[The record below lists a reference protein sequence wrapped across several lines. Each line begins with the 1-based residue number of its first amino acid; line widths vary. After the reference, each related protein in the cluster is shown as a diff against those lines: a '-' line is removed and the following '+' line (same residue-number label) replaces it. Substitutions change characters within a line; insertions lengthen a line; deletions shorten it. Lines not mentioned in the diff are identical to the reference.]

1 MKKLRKDK
9 FRKILAFMVA
19 LALMV
24 SCVPS
29 AYTISA
35 SETFGDGTDD
45 LFTDG
50 EGSSGPEAEEST
62 PDVSSADQEKQ
73 AQQTMLTYENDSV
86 KVTAEALEEG
96 SLPQN
101 ASLRADTVNENTSV
115 SYDTVSQK
123 LSKAAEDKGSS
134 LRGFFALDVYFAD
147 ADGNR
152 VEPNGRV
159 KVTIEYK
166 TPAAPELTDAANT
179 SVTVEKLRYNS
190 STGETEAYVLQPNE
204 DLKVLNVT
212 ETKQVQIIQAETG
225 NSAVFAVMWDSP
237 ETVSGED
244 ENSDTPIDS
253 EGNDSD
259 VDISD
264 GEITPEPEV
273 TEVPAEEPEVTEAP
287 TEEPTVTEAPAEE
300 PEVTEAPTEEP
311 TVTEAPE
318 EEPEVTEVPE
328 EEPEITQVPSEEAV
342 IVTVIGDDVNLR
354 VSPSEDADV
363 VTTVEAGTQLT
374 VLETVTAEDGTTWY
388 RVSYEGTEAYIRS
401 DMVQVVETGDE
412 EPAEEEVTDDLTQ
425 EGPVTYSKTV
435 GNVVV
440 TATADKDVL
449 PEDAELVVTPVEK
462 DNAQYSEVESQL
474 HAKAEEG
481 DYTVAGF
488 LAYDIYFQDNE
499 GNKIEPNNGSVKVSM
514 DYQASSIP
522 QEIKESTETSTFSS
536 EADEEISLE
545 DENTEATD
553 AQELSVAVMHL
564 VEDEAGN
571 VQSVVDMTQQGTA
584 KVETTAENEIQ
595 KAEFETDSF
604 SVFTITWQDA
614 RRSLSIQLIDTTG
627 NSIGSGNKSVTWS
640 GNSHTTAYADAPKIS
655 GYAFKKAKVAS
666 SAGEEGT
673 VVNNVRYNNGKYQYT
688 SDRNVKDTTA
698 WYDIGSNTVYFVYQK
713 VENLKTVETV
723 DHTSDGITM
732 KMKDL
737 WGNSSEK
744 IGPNSDQSTWLTL
757 GGDYGNGNIKR
768 GLLNNVLAPNGY
780 PTVKSNSSNLESLFS
795 GGKTTTVNHLFL
807 KTIYDQT
814 GYYEYSSFNNY
825 AYLGSNPG
833 TSANFT
839 VYDAIGT
846 PRGDSTSYFYS
857 RGNFMP
863 YNAIADGKYA
873 SNTHNLYDEDGNELD
888 DSDPDKGKVLYQTQG
903 TNDYQFGMEMDGNF
917 LQPKAGKVTP
927 PNSSKKESMIY
938 EFNGDD
944 DMWIYIDDVLVLDIG
959 GVHDAHSG
967 KINFETGVVSWKDCN
982 TGQVPKEYTTTI
994 KEMFRSAGYFPDG
1007 TKWDSSKVDNYF
1019 DGDTFRDF
1027 TTHSFKM
1034 FYMERGAGASNLHMK
1049 FNIQVI
1055 PEGQV
1060 EVRKELSNTD
1070 KEKYSNVEFAFQLY
1084 AQDIVGEDSQ
1094 GNEIYSD
1101 KYVPLGNGSAVY
1113 GNAGKPVKDKAITF
1127 CNGEDGTGEIINGKK
1142 YQNVFYLKPDESA
1155 IFTEL
1160 QANRKYYVKE
1170 IGVKSD
1176 EYSQIT
1182 INDTGYTEYDE
1193 NNQEAGKGV
1202 IKSVETDK
1210 KEVSMRP
1217 VVVYTNNCSAANSR
1231 ELRITKKIKDDIFV
1245 EDTFSFRIQ
1254 LSNQNN
1260 VLVPYADGDYY
1271 LLDEDN
1277 NYWYYNASGALASN
1291 GSDAIVC
1298 GRKTTDDGTVTG
1310 VPAGY
1315 TVAVTSILS
1324 GTSFRVE
1331 EVDLNSEKYDTPDKA
1346 VNNADASVV
1355 TDTDGHTADGSI
1367 KLGQDANVVVT
1378 NTPKNQGQE
1387 QDQTF
1392 IRISKTFK
1400 GLTDA
1405 EIGELAKADPPY
1417 KITVT
1422 GKKLDTETNT
1432 EVDFTQDL
1440 YLGDAVVTGS
1450 GTTWTYTWKIE
1461 GCGTG
1466 TYHVTE
1472 SNYNKN
1478 GYTSEVKINGTTVQ
1492 NPEQNGV
1499 DVTTEASTYNY
1510 VGKDKVTNCN
1520 KQNYSIGVQNLIV
1533 AKLTKGQGTFVWT
1546 RQPAS
1551 INERLAIIKIIKS
1564 LNGFDNNATLDNCY
1578 FYSGEGIE
1586 GTMIFRGAK
1595 IRYDCKDILH
1605 FEYPKQWAMFAT
1617 GTYEITDGRNAA
1629 VAIENTYTEITA
1641 DLDLVKILN
1650 SKDGTVTRLTGA
1662 EFDLYKK
1669 DGNTYSKVNT
1679 EPIVIDNDQQEEAL
1693 RNLSSGQ
1700 YYLVETKAPEKC
1712 TLLTDEI
1719 YFRQEKGSIV
1729 LTDAD
1734 GNTLQTENTMWS
1746 LSSSD
1751 GSNVLTIKNNKIYNL
1766 PSAGG
1771 PGIYGF
1777 TISGVAILAT
1787 ALLLFI
1793 NSKRREE
1800 EAKRS

>member
-86 KVTAEALEEG
+86 KVTAEAQEEG
-96 SLPQN
+96 ALPQN
-101 ASLRADTVNENTSV
+101 TSLKADTVNENSSV
-115 SYDTVSQK
+115 LYNTVSQK

-212 ETKQVQIIQAETG
+212 ETKQVQTIQAETG

-237 ETVSGED
+237 KTVSGED

-287 TEEPTVTEAPAEE
+287 T
-300 PEVTEAPTEEP
+300 
-311 TVTEAPE
+311 
-318 EEPEVTEVPE
+318 
-328 EEPEITQVPSEEAV
+328 
-342 IVTVIGDDVNLR
+342 
-354 VSPSEDADV
+354 
-363 VTTVEAGTQLT
+363 
-374 VLETVTAEDGTTWY
+374 
-388 RVSYEGTEAYIRS
+388 
-401 DMVQVVETGDE
+401 
-412 EPAEEEVTDDLTQ
+412 EEEVTDDLTQ

-1113 GNAGKPVKDKAITF
+1113 GNAGKPTSQEIQFGDK
-1127 CNGEDGTGEIINGKK
+1127 EINGTPYK
-1142 YQNVFYLKPDESA
+1142 NVFYLKPDESA
-1155 IFTEL
+1155 IFTDL
-1160 QANRKYYVKE
+1160 QANRKYYVRE
-1170 IGVKSD
+1170 IGVKSE
-1176 EYSQIT
+1176 EYSQIK
-1182 INDTGYTEYDE
+1182 INDTGYKEYDE
-1193 NNQEAGKGV
+1193 DNKETGEGV
-1202 IKSVETDK
+1202 IKKVETDK
-1210 KEVSMRP
+1210 KAVNVRP

-1231 ELRITKKIKDDIFV
+1231 ELQITKKIKDDIFV

-1254 LSNQNN
+1254 LSNQDN
-1260 VLVPYADGDYY
+1260 VLVPYANGDYY

-1355 TDTDGHTADGSI
+1355 TDTDGHIADGSI

-1392 IRISKTFK
+1392 IRISKTFE
-1400 GLTDA
+1400 GLTDT
-1405 EIGELAKADPPY
+1405 EIGELANAEPPY

-1432 EVDFTQDL
+1432 YVDFAQDL
-1440 YLGDAVVTGS
+1440 YLRRDAFVTGS

-1472 SNYNKN
+1472 NNYNKN
-1478 GYTSEVKINGTTVQ
+1478 GYSSEVKINGTTIQ

-1499 DVTTEASTYNY
+1499 DVTTEASTYKY
-1510 VGKDKVTNCN
+1510 TAKDRVTNCN
-1520 KQNYSIGVQNLIV
+1520 QQDYEIGVQNLIV

-1546 RQPAS
+1546 RNPAS
-1551 INERLAIIKIIKS
+1551 IDERLAIINIIKS
-1564 LNGFDNNATLDNCY
+1564 INGFDNNATLDNCY

-1595 IRYDCKDILH
+1595 IRYDCQNILH
-1605 FEYPKQWAMFAT
+1605 FDYPKQWAMFAT
-1617 GTYEITDGRNAA
+1617 GTYEITDGRNAE
-1629 VAIENTYTEITA
+1629 VAIENTYTENTA

-1650 SKDGTVTRLTGA
+1650 SKDSTVTRLTGA

-1700 YYLVETKAPEKC
+1700 YYLEETKAPDGC
-1712 TLLTDEI
+1712 TLLADQI
-1719 YFRQEKGSIV
+1719 YFRQENGTII
-1729 LTDAD
+1729 LTDED
-1734 GNTLQTENTMWS
+1734 GNALQTENAMWS

-1793 NSKRREE
+1793 KNKRREE

>member
-1 MKKLRKDK
+1 MKRLRRDK
-9 FRKILAFMVA
+9 IRKILAFMVA

-35 SETFGDGTDD
+35 SETFGDGTED
-45 LFTDG
+45 FTDG
-50 EGSSGPEAEEST
+50 ESVSGSAAEEAT

-101 ASLRADTVNENTSV
+101 TSLRADTVNENTSV

-287 TEEPTVTEAPAEE
+287 TEEPEVTEAPAEE

-311 TVTEAPE
+311 TVTEAPA

-564 VEDEAGN
+564 VEDEDGN
-571 VQSVVDMTQQGTA
+571 VQSVVDMTQDGTA
-584 KVETTAENEIQ
+584 SVETSAEGEVQ
-595 KAEFETDSF
+595 KAEFETESF
-604 SVFTITWQDA
+604 SVFTITWTNTN
-614 RRSLSIQLIDTTG
+614 SKLSIRVVDTAGNEIGQNSSVSLNSGTEYSVSDIAGRIQNVGNYSFYKAKVSSTAKDTG
-627 NSIGSGNKSVTWS
+627 TEIKRLRYSEQKNQYSSADS
-640 GNSHTTAYADAPKIS
+640 GNSW
-655 GYAFKKAKVAS
+655 
-666 SAGEEGT
+666 
-673 VVNNVRYNNGKYQYT
+673 NNVSG
-688 SDRNVKDTTA
+688 
-698 WYDIGSNTVYFVYQK
+698 TVYFVYAK
-713 VENLKTVETV
+713 NPEAVGTV

-732 KMKDL
+732 TMKNLD
-737 WGNSSEK
+737 GNNVA
-744 IGPNSDQSTWLTL
+744 IGPDSNSRIDI
-757 GGDYGNGNIKR
+757 GGSYGNGSIKKN
-768 GLLNNVLAPNGY
+768 LLRTLLGNNGY
-780 PTVKSNSSNLESLFS
+780 PIASNSGENLESLFN
-795 GGKTTTVNHLFL
+795 GKEVNHLFL
-807 KTIYDQT
+807 SSVYNST
-814 GYYEYSSFNNY
+814 GYYEYSSFKNY
-825 AYLGSNPG
+825 AYLGNNNSK
-833 TSANFT
+833 FT
-839 VYDAIGT
+839 VYDVIGT
-846 PRGDSTSYFYS
+846 PKNEDRYFYK

-863 YNAIADGKYA
+863 YNEIANGKFSTNA
-873 SNTHNLYDEDGNELD
+873 NLYDEDGKKLADTDPEKGRELY
-888 DSDPDKGKVLYQTQG
+888 LTQG
-903 TNDYQFGMEMDGNF
+903 TNDYYFSMYMGANF
-917 LQPKAGKVTP
+917 LQPKNGKATLP
-927 PNSSKKESMIY
+927 DGSTKQDMIY

-944 DMWIYIDDVLVLDIG
+944 DMWIYIDGVLVLDIG

-967 KINFETGVVSWKDCN
+967 KINFNTGVVSWKDCQTDN
-982 TGQVPKEYTTTI
+982 DPVESSTTLKAIFQTA
-994 KEMFRSAGYFPDG
+994 RVFPDG
-1007 TKWDSSKVDNYF
+1007 TGWDESKVGNYF
-1019 DGDTFRDF
+1019 TGNTFKDY
-1027 TTHSFKM
+1027 TTHTFKM
-1034 FYMERGAGASNLHMK
+1034 FYMERGAVASNLHVK

-1055 PEGQV
+1055 PSGQV

-1070 KEKYSNVEFAFQLY
+1070 KEKYSNVKFAFQLY
-1084 AQDIVGEDSQ
+1084 AQKALSTGAN
-1094 GNEIYSD
+1094 GNETYSD
-1101 KYVPLGNGSAVY
+1101 TEYELLNSSAYY

-1193 NNQEAGKGV
+1193 NNQESGKGV

-1260 VLVPYADGDYY
+1260 VLVPYANGDYY

-1277 NYWYYNASGALASN
+1277 NYWYYNASGALAFN

-1298 GRKTTDDGTVTG
+1298 GRKTTDDGIVTG

-1331 EVDLNSEKYDTPDKA
+1331 EVNLDSEKYDTPDKA
-1346 VNNADASVV
+1346 VNNADTSVV
-1355 TDTDGHTADGSI
+1355 TDAKGNTADGSI
-1367 KLGQDANVVVT
+1367 KLGRDANVVVT
-1378 NTPKNQGQE
+1378 NTPKNRGQE

-1392 IRISKTFK
+1392 IRISKTFE
-1400 GLTDA
+1400 GLTEA
-1405 EIGELAKADPPY
+1405 EIGELADAEPPY

-1432 EVDFTQDL
+1432 YVGFTQDL
-1440 YLGDAVVTGS
+1440 YLRDAVVTRS
-1450 GTTWTYTWKIE
+1450 GTYTWKIE

-1492 NPEQNGV
+1492 NPEQNSV

-1510 VGKDKVTNCN
+1510 VGKDKVTSCN

-1617 GTYEITDGRNAA
+1617 GTYEITDGRNAE

-1650 SKDGTVTRLTGA
+1650 SKDGTRLTGA

-1700 YYLVETKAPEKC
+1700 YYLEEIKAPDGC
-1712 TLLTDEI
+1712 TLLADQI
-1719 YFRQEKGSIV
+1719 YFRQENGTII
-1729 LTDAD
+1729 LTDED
-1734 GNTLQTENTMWS
+1734 GNALQTENAMWS

-1793 NSKRREE
+1793 KNKRREE

>member
-86 KVTAEALEEG
+86 KVTAEAQEEG
-96 SLPQN
+96 ALPQN
-101 ASLRADTVNENTSV
+101 TSLKADTVNENSSV
-115 SYDTVSQK
+115 LYNTVSQK

-212 ETKQVQIIQAETG
+212 ETKQVQTIQAETG

-237 ETVSGED
+237 KTVSGED

-287 TEEPTVTEAPAEE
+287 TEEPTVTEAPA
-300 PEVTEAPTEEP
+300 
-311 TVTEAPE
+311 
-318 EEPEVTEVPE
+318 
-328 EEPEITQVPSEEAV
+328 EEAV

-698 WYDIGSNTVYFVYQK
+698 WYDIGSNTVYFV
-713 VENLKTVETV
+713 
-723 DHTSDGITM
+723 
-732 KMKDL
+732 
-737 WGNSSEK
+737 
-744 IGPNSDQSTWLTL
+744 
-757 GGDYGNGNIKR
+757 
-768 GLLNNVLAPNGY
+768 
-780 PTVKSNSSNLESLFS
+780 
-795 GGKTTTVNHLFL
+795 
-807 KTIYDQT
+807 
-814 GYYEYSSFNNY
+814 
-825 AYLGSNPG
+825 
-833 TSANFT
+833 
-839 VYDAIGT
+839 
-846 PRGDSTSYFYS
+846 
-857 RGNFMP
+857 
-863 YNAIADGKYA
+863 
-873 SNTHNLYDEDGNELD
+873 
-888 DSDPDKGKVLYQTQG
+888 
-903 TNDYQFGMEMDGNF
+903 
-917 LQPKAGKVTP
+917 
-927 PNSSKKESMIY
+927 
-938 EFNGDD
+938 
-944 DMWIYIDDVLVLDIG
+944 
-959 GVHDAHSG
+959 
-967 KINFETGVVSWKDCN
+967 
-982 TGQVPKEYTTTI
+982 
-994 KEMFRSAGYFPDG
+994 
-1007 TKWDSSKVDNYF
+1007 
-1019 DGDTFRDF
+1019 
-1027 TTHSFKM
+1027 
-1034 FYMERGAGASNLHMK
+1034 
-1049 FNIQVI
+1049 
-1055 PEGQV
+1055 
-1060 EVRKELSNTD
+1060 
-1070 KEKYSNVEFAFQLY
+1070 
-1084 AQDIVGEDSQ
+1084 
-1094 GNEIYSD
+1094 
-1101 KYVPLGNGSAVY
+1101 
-1113 GNAGKPVKDKAITF
+1113 
-1127 CNGEDGTGEIINGKK
+1127 
-1142 YQNVFYLKPDESA
+1142 
-1155 IFTEL
+1155 
-1160 QANRKYYVKE
+1160 
-1170 IGVKSD
+1170 
-1176 EYSQIT
+1176 
-1182 INDTGYTEYDE
+1182 
-1193 NNQEAGKGV
+1193 
-1202 IKSVETDK
+1202 
-1210 KEVSMRP
+1210 
-1217 VVVYTNNCSAANSR
+1217 
-1231 ELRITKKIKDDIFV
+1231 
-1245 EDTFSFRIQ
+1245 
-1254 LSNQNN
+1254 
-1260 VLVPYADGDYY
+1260 
-1271 LLDEDN
+1271 
-1277 NYWYYNASGALASN
+1277 
-1291 GSDAIVC
+1291 
-1298 GRKTTDDGTVTG
+1298 
-1310 VPAGY
+1310 
-1315 TVAVTSILS
+1315 
-1324 GTSFRVE
+1324 
-1331 EVDLNSEKYDTPDKA
+1331 
-1346 VNNADASVV
+1346 
-1355 TDTDGHTADGSI
+1355 
-1367 KLGQDANVVVT
+1367 
-1378 NTPKNQGQE
+1378 
-1387 QDQTF
+1387 
-1392 IRISKTFK
+1392 
-1400 GLTDA
+1400 
-1405 EIGELAKADPPY
+1405 
-1417 KITVT
+1417 
-1422 GKKLDTETNT
+1422 
-1432 EVDFTQDL
+1432 
-1440 YLGDAVVTGS
+1440 
-1450 GTTWTYTWKIE
+1450 
-1461 GCGTG
+1461 
-1466 TYHVTE
+1466 
-1472 SNYNKN
+1472 
-1478 GYTSEVKINGTTVQ
+1478 
-1492 NPEQNGV
+1492 
-1499 DVTTEASTYNY
+1499 
-1510 VGKDKVTNCN
+1510 
-1520 KQNYSIGVQNLIV
+1520 
-1533 AKLTKGQGTFVWT
+1533 
-1546 RQPAS
+1546 
-1551 INERLAIIKIIKS
+1551 
-1564 LNGFDNNATLDNCY
+1564 
-1578 FYSGEGIE
+1578 
-1586 GTMIFRGAK
+1586 
-1595 IRYDCKDILH
+1595 
-1605 FEYPKQWAMFAT
+1605 
-1617 GTYEITDGRNAA
+1617 
-1629 VAIENTYTEITA
+1629 
-1641 DLDLVKILN
+1641 
-1650 SKDGTVTRLTGA
+1650 
-1662 EFDLYKK
+1662 
-1669 DGNTYSKVNT
+1669 
-1679 EPIVIDNDQQEEAL
+1679 
-1693 RNLSSGQ
+1693 
-1700 YYLVETKAPEKC
+1700 
-1712 TLLTDEI
+1712 
-1719 YFRQEKGSIV
+1719 
-1729 LTDAD
+1729 
-1734 GNTLQTENTMWS
+1734 
-1746 LSSSD
+1746 
-1751 GSNVLTIKNNKIYNL
+1751 
-1766 PSAGG
+1766 
-1771 PGIYGF
+1771 
-1777 TISGVAILAT
+1777 
-1787 ALLLFI
+1787 
-1793 NSKRREE
+1793 
-1800 EAKRS
+1800 

>member
-86 KVTAEALEEG
+86 KVTAEAQEEG
-96 SLPQN
+96 ALPQN
-101 ASLRADTVNENTSV
+101 TSLKADTVNENSSV
-115 SYDTVSQK
+115 LYNTVSQK

-212 ETKQVQIIQAETG
+212 ETKQVQTIQAETG

-237 ETVSGED
+237 KTVSGED

-287 TEEPTVTEAPAEE
+287 TEEPTVTEAPA
-300 PEVTEAPTEEP
+300 
-311 TVTEAPE
+311 
-318 EEPEVTEVPE
+318 
-328 EEPEITQVPSEEAV
+328 EEAV

-698 WYDIGSNTVYFVYQK
+698 WYDIGR
-713 VENLKTVETV
+713 
-723 DHTSDGITM
+723 M
-732 KMKDL
+732 
-737 WGNSSEK
+737 
-744 IGPNSDQSTWLTL
+744 
-757 GGDYGNGNIKR
+757 
-768 GLLNNVLAPNGY
+768 
-780 PTVKSNSSNLESLFS
+780 
-795 GGKTTTVNHLFL
+795 
-807 KTIYDQT
+807 
-814 GYYEYSSFNNY
+814 
-825 AYLGSNPG
+825 LGS
-833 TSANFT
+833 
-839 VYDAIGT
+839 
-846 PRGDSTSYFYS
+846 
-857 RGNFMP
+857 
-863 YNAIADGKYA
+863 
-873 SNTHNLYDEDGNELD
+873 
-888 DSDPDKGKVLYQTQG
+888 
-903 TNDYQFGMEMDGNF
+903 
-917 LQPKAGKVTP
+917 
-927 PNSSKKESMIY
+927 KE
-938 EFNGDD
+938 F
-944 DMWIYIDDVLVLDIG
+944 
-959 GVHDAHSG
+959 
-967 KINFETGVVSWKDCN
+967 
-982 TGQVPKEYTTTI
+982 
-994 KEMFRSAGYFPDG
+994 
-1007 TKWDSSKVDNYF
+1007 
-1019 DGDTFRDF
+1019 
-1027 TTHSFKM
+1027 
-1034 FYMERGAGASNLHMK
+1034 
-1049 FNIQVI
+1049 
-1055 PEGQV
+1055 
-1060 EVRKELSNTD
+1060 
-1070 KEKYSNVEFAFQLY
+1070 
-1084 AQDIVGEDSQ
+1084 
-1094 GNEIYSD
+1094 
-1101 KYVPLGNGSAVY
+1101 
-1113 GNAGKPVKDKAITF
+1113 VK
-1127 CNGEDGTGEIINGKK
+1127 
-1142 YQNVFYLKPDESA
+1142 
-1155 IFTEL
+1155 
-1160 QANRKYYVKE
+1160 
-1170 IGVKSD
+1170 
-1176 EYSQIT
+1176 
-1182 INDTGYTEYDE
+1182 
-1193 NNQEAGKGV
+1193 
-1202 IKSVETDK
+1202 
-1210 KEVSMRP
+1210 
-1217 VVVYTNNCSAANSR
+1217 
-1231 ELRITKKIKDDIFV
+1231 
-1245 EDTFSFRIQ
+1245 
-1254 LSNQNN
+1254 
-1260 VLVPYADGDYY
+1260 
-1271 LLDEDN
+1271 
-1277 NYWYYNASGALASN
+1277 
-1291 GSDAIVC
+1291 
-1298 GRKTTDDGTVTG
+1298 
-1310 VPAGY
+1310 
-1315 TVAVTSILS
+1315 
-1324 GTSFRVE
+1324 
-1331 EVDLNSEKYDTPDKA
+1331 
-1346 VNNADASVV
+1346 
-1355 TDTDGHTADGSI
+1355 
-1367 KLGQDANVVVT
+1367 
-1378 NTPKNQGQE
+1378 
-1387 QDQTF
+1387 
-1392 IRISKTFK
+1392 
-1400 GLTDA
+1400 
-1405 EIGELAKADPPY
+1405 
-1417 KITVT
+1417 
-1422 GKKLDTETNT
+1422 
-1432 EVDFTQDL
+1432 
-1440 YLGDAVVTGS
+1440 
-1450 GTTWTYTWKIE
+1450 
-1461 GCGTG
+1461 
-1466 TYHVTE
+1466 
-1472 SNYNKN
+1472 
-1478 GYTSEVKINGTTVQ
+1478 
-1492 NPEQNGV
+1492 
-1499 DVTTEASTYNY
+1499 
-1510 VGKDKVTNCN
+1510 
-1520 KQNYSIGVQNLIV
+1520 
-1533 AKLTKGQGTFVWT
+1533 
-1546 RQPAS
+1546 
-1551 INERLAIIKIIKS
+1551 
-1564 LNGFDNNATLDNCY
+1564 TL
-1578 FYSGEGIE
+1578 
-1586 GTMIFRGAK
+1586 
-1595 IRYDCKDILH
+1595 
-1605 FEYPKQWAMFAT
+1605 
-1617 GTYEITDGRNAA
+1617 
-1629 VAIENTYTEITA
+1629 
-1641 DLDLVKILN
+1641 
-1650 SKDGTVTRLTGA
+1650 
-1662 EFDLYKK
+1662 
-1669 DGNTYSKVNT
+1669 
-1679 EPIVIDNDQQEEAL
+1679 
-1693 RNLSSGQ
+1693 
-1700 YYLVETKAPEKC
+1700 
-1712 TLLTDEI
+1712 
-1719 YFRQEKGSIV
+1719 
-1729 LTDAD
+1729 
-1734 GNTLQTENTMWS
+1734 
-1746 LSSSD
+1746 
-1751 GSNVLTIKNNKIYNL
+1751 
-1766 PSAGG
+1766 
-1771 PGIYGF
+1771 
-1777 TISGVAILAT
+1777 
-1787 ALLLFI
+1787 
-1793 NSKRREE
+1793 
-1800 EAKRS
+1800 

>member
-86 KVTAEALEEG
+86 KVTAEAQEEG
-96 SLPQN
+96 ALPQN
-101 ASLRADTVNENTSV
+101 TSLKADTVNENSSV
-115 SYDTVSQK
+115 LYNTVSQK

-212 ETKQVQIIQAETG
+212 ETKQVQTIQAETG

-237 ETVSGED
+237 KTVSGED

-311 TVTEAPE
+311 TVTEAPA

-673 VVNNVRYNNGKYQYT
+673 VVNNVRY
-688 SDRNVKDTTA
+688 
-698 WYDIGSNTVYFVYQK
+698 
-713 VENLKTVETV
+713 
-723 DHTSDGITM
+723 
-732 KMKDL
+732 
-737 WGNSSEK
+737 
-744 IGPNSDQSTWLTL
+744 
-757 GGDYGNGNIKR
+757 
-768 GLLNNVLAPNGY
+768 
-780 PTVKSNSSNLESLFS
+780 
-795 GGKTTTVNHLFL
+795 
-807 KTIYDQT
+807 
-814 GYYEYSSFNNY
+814 
-825 AYLGSNPG
+825 
-833 TSANFT
+833 
-839 VYDAIGT
+839 
-846 PRGDSTSYFYS
+846 
-857 RGNFMP
+857 
-863 YNAIADGKYA
+863 
-873 SNTHNLYDEDGNELD
+873 
-888 DSDPDKGKVLYQTQG
+888 
-903 TNDYQFGMEMDGNF
+903 
-917 LQPKAGKVTP
+917 
-927 PNSSKKESMIY
+927 
-938 EFNGDD
+938 
-944 DMWIYIDDVLVLDIG
+944 ID
-959 GVHDAHSG
+959 
-967 KINFETGVVSWKDCN
+967 
-982 TGQVPKEYTTTI
+982 
-994 KEMFRSAGYFPDG
+994 FRF
-1007 TKWDSSKVDNYF
+1007 
-1019 DGDTFRDF
+1019 
-1027 TTHSFKM
+1027 H
-1034 FYMERGAGASNLHMK
+1034 
-1049 FNIQVI
+1049 
-1055 PEGQV
+1055 
-1060 EVRKELSNTD
+1060 
-1070 KEKYSNVEFAFQLY
+1070 
-1084 AQDIVGEDSQ
+1084 
-1094 GNEIYSD
+1094 
-1101 KYVPLGNGSAVY
+1101 
-1113 GNAGKPVKDKAITF
+1113 
-1127 CNGEDGTGEIINGKK
+1127 
-1142 YQNVFYLKPDESA
+1142 
-1155 IFTEL
+1155 
-1160 QANRKYYVKE
+1160 
-1170 IGVKSD
+1170 
-1176 EYSQIT
+1176 
-1182 INDTGYTEYDE
+1182 
-1193 NNQEAGKGV
+1193 
-1202 IKSVETDK
+1202 
-1210 KEVSMRP
+1210 
-1217 VVVYTNNCSAANSR
+1217 
-1231 ELRITKKIKDDIFV
+1231 
-1245 EDTFSFRIQ
+1245 
-1254 LSNQNN
+1254 
-1260 VLVPYADGDYY
+1260 
-1271 LLDEDN
+1271 
-1277 NYWYYNASGALASN
+1277 
-1291 GSDAIVC
+1291 SDA
-1298 GRKTTDDGTVTG
+1298 
-1310 VPAGY
+1310 
-1315 TVAVTSILS
+1315 
-1324 GTSFRVE
+1324 
-1331 EVDLNSEKYDTPDKA
+1331 
-1346 VNNADASVV
+1346 
-1355 TDTDGHTADGSI
+1355 
-1367 KLGQDANVVVT
+1367 
-1378 NTPKNQGQE
+1378 
-1387 QDQTF
+1387 
-1392 IRISKTFK
+1392 
-1400 GLTDA
+1400 GL
-1405 EIGELAKADPPY
+1405 
-1417 KITVT
+1417 
-1422 GKKLDTETNT
+1422 
-1432 EVDFTQDL
+1432 QDL
-1440 YLGDAVVTGS
+1440 G
-1450 GTTWTYTWKIE
+1450 
-1461 GCGTG
+1461 
-1466 TYHVTE
+1466 
-1472 SNYNKN
+1472 
-1478 GYTSEVKINGTTVQ
+1478 
-1492 NPEQNGV
+1492 
-1499 DVTTEASTYNY
+1499 
-1510 VGKDKVTNCN
+1510 
-1520 KQNYSIGVQNLIV
+1520 
-1533 AKLTKGQGTFVWT
+1533 
-1546 RQPAS
+1546 
-1551 INERLAIIKIIKS
+1551 
-1564 LNGFDNNATLDNCY
+1564 
-1578 FYSGEGIE
+1578 
-1586 GTMIFRGAK
+1586 
-1595 IRYDCKDILH
+1595 
-1605 FEYPKQWAMFAT
+1605 
-1617 GTYEITDGRNAA
+1617 
-1629 VAIENTYTEITA
+1629 
-1641 DLDLVKILN
+1641 
-1650 SKDGTVTRLTGA
+1650 
-1662 EFDLYKK
+1662 
-1669 DGNTYSKVNT
+1669 
-1679 EPIVIDNDQQEEAL
+1679 
-1693 RNLSSGQ
+1693 
-1700 YYLVETKAPEKC
+1700 
-1712 TLLTDEI
+1712 
-1719 YFRQEKGSIV
+1719 
-1729 LTDAD
+1729 
-1734 GNTLQTENTMWS
+1734 
-1746 LSSSD
+1746 
-1751 GSNVLTIKNNKIYNL
+1751 
-1766 PSAGG
+1766 
-1771 PGIYGF
+1771 
-1777 TISGVAILAT
+1777 
-1787 ALLLFI
+1787 
-1793 NSKRREE
+1793 
-1800 EAKRS
+1800 

>member
-1 MKKLRKDK
+1 MKRLKKDK
-9 FRKILAFMVA
+9 IKKILAFMVA

-86 KVTAEALEEG
+86 KVTAEAQEEG
-96 SLPQN
+96 ALPQN
-101 ASLRADTVNENTSV
+101 TSLKADTVNENSSV
-115 SYDTVSQK
+115 LYNTVSQK

-212 ETKQVQIIQAETG
+212 ETKQVQTIQAETG

-237 ETVSGED
+237 KTVSGED

-300 PEVTEAPTEEP
+300 
-311 TVTEAPE
+311 
-318 EEPEVTEVPE
+318 
-328 EEPEITQVPSEEAV
+328 AV

-363 VTTVEAGTQLT
+363 VTTVEEGTQLT

-698 WYDIGSNTVYFVYQK
+698 WYDIGSNTVYFV
-713 VENLKTVETV
+713 
-723 DHTSDGITM
+723 
-732 KMKDL
+732 
-737 WGNSSEK
+737 
-744 IGPNSDQSTWLTL
+744 
-757 GGDYGNGNIKR
+757 
-768 GLLNNVLAPNGY
+768 
-780 PTVKSNSSNLESLFS
+780 
-795 GGKTTTVNHLFL
+795 
-807 KTIYDQT
+807 
-814 GYYEYSSFNNY
+814 
-825 AYLGSNPG
+825 
-833 TSANFT
+833 
-839 VYDAIGT
+839 
-846 PRGDSTSYFYS
+846 
-857 RGNFMP
+857 
-863 YNAIADGKYA
+863 
-873 SNTHNLYDEDGNELD
+873 
-888 DSDPDKGKVLYQTQG
+888 
-903 TNDYQFGMEMDGNF
+903 
-917 LQPKAGKVTP
+917 
-927 PNSSKKESMIY
+927 
-938 EFNGDD
+938 
-944 DMWIYIDDVLVLDIG
+944 
-959 GVHDAHSG
+959 
-967 KINFETGVVSWKDCN
+967 
-982 TGQVPKEYTTTI
+982 
-994 KEMFRSAGYFPDG
+994 
-1007 TKWDSSKVDNYF
+1007 
-1019 DGDTFRDF
+1019 
-1027 TTHSFKM
+1027 
-1034 FYMERGAGASNLHMK
+1034 
-1049 FNIQVI
+1049 
-1055 PEGQV
+1055 
-1060 EVRKELSNTD
+1060 
-1070 KEKYSNVEFAFQLY
+1070 
-1084 AQDIVGEDSQ
+1084 
-1094 GNEIYSD
+1094 
-1101 KYVPLGNGSAVY
+1101 
-1113 GNAGKPVKDKAITF
+1113 
-1127 CNGEDGTGEIINGKK
+1127 
-1142 YQNVFYLKPDESA
+1142 
-1155 IFTEL
+1155 
-1160 QANRKYYVKE
+1160 
-1170 IGVKSD
+1170 
-1176 EYSQIT
+1176 
-1182 INDTGYTEYDE
+1182 
-1193 NNQEAGKGV
+1193 
-1202 IKSVETDK
+1202 
-1210 KEVSMRP
+1210 
-1217 VVVYTNNCSAANSR
+1217 
-1231 ELRITKKIKDDIFV
+1231 
-1245 EDTFSFRIQ
+1245 
-1254 LSNQNN
+1254 
-1260 VLVPYADGDYY
+1260 
-1271 LLDEDN
+1271 
-1277 NYWYYNASGALASN
+1277 
-1291 GSDAIVC
+1291 
-1298 GRKTTDDGTVTG
+1298 
-1310 VPAGY
+1310 
-1315 TVAVTSILS
+1315 
-1324 GTSFRVE
+1324 
-1331 EVDLNSEKYDTPDKA
+1331 
-1346 VNNADASVV
+1346 
-1355 TDTDGHTADGSI
+1355 
-1367 KLGQDANVVVT
+1367 
-1378 NTPKNQGQE
+1378 
-1387 QDQTF
+1387 
-1392 IRISKTFK
+1392 
-1400 GLTDA
+1400 
-1405 EIGELAKADPPY
+1405 
-1417 KITVT
+1417 
-1422 GKKLDTETNT
+1422 
-1432 EVDFTQDL
+1432 
-1440 YLGDAVVTGS
+1440 
-1450 GTTWTYTWKIE
+1450 
-1461 GCGTG
+1461 
-1466 TYHVTE
+1466 
-1472 SNYNKN
+1472 
-1478 GYTSEVKINGTTVQ
+1478 
-1492 NPEQNGV
+1492 
-1499 DVTTEASTYNY
+1499 
-1510 VGKDKVTNCN
+1510 
-1520 KQNYSIGVQNLIV
+1520 
-1533 AKLTKGQGTFVWT
+1533 
-1546 RQPAS
+1546 
-1551 INERLAIIKIIKS
+1551 
-1564 LNGFDNNATLDNCY
+1564 
-1578 FYSGEGIE
+1578 
-1586 GTMIFRGAK
+1586 
-1595 IRYDCKDILH
+1595 
-1605 FEYPKQWAMFAT
+1605 
-1617 GTYEITDGRNAA
+1617 
-1629 VAIENTYTEITA
+1629 
-1641 DLDLVKILN
+1641 
-1650 SKDGTVTRLTGA
+1650 
-1662 EFDLYKK
+1662 
-1669 DGNTYSKVNT
+1669 
-1679 EPIVIDNDQQEEAL
+1679 
-1693 RNLSSGQ
+1693 
-1700 YYLVETKAPEKC
+1700 
-1712 TLLTDEI
+1712 
-1719 YFRQEKGSIV
+1719 
-1729 LTDAD
+1729 
-1734 GNTLQTENTMWS
+1734 
-1746 LSSSD
+1746 
-1751 GSNVLTIKNNKIYNL
+1751 
-1766 PSAGG
+1766 
-1771 PGIYGF
+1771 
-1777 TISGVAILAT
+1777 
-1787 ALLLFI
+1787 
-1793 NSKRREE
+1793 
-1800 EAKRS
+1800 

>member
-86 KVTAEALEEG
+86 KVTAEAQEEG
-96 SLPQN
+96 ALPQN
-101 ASLRADTVNENTSV
+101 TSLKADTVNENSSV
-115 SYDTVSQK
+115 LYNTVSQK

-166 TPAAPELTDAANT
+166 TPAAPELTDVANT

-212 ETKQVQIIQAETG
+212 ETKQVQTIQAETG

-273 TEVPAEEPEVTEAP
+273 TEAP
-287 TEEPTVTEAPAEE
+287 VEEPTVTEAPAEE
-300 PEVTEAPTEEP
+300 PEVTEAPAEEP
-311 TVTEAPE
+311 T
-318 EEPEVTEVPE
+318 VTEVPE

-425 EGPVTYSKTV
+425 EGPVSYSKTV

-604 SVFTITWQDA
+604 SVFTITWQGA

-627 NSIGSGNKSVTWS
+627 NSVGSGNESVTWS

-666 SAGEEGT
+666 SAAEEGT
-673 VVNNVRYNNGKYQYT
+673 VVNHVRYNNEKYQYT
-688 SDRNVKDTTA
+688 SERNVKDTTS

-737 WGNSSEK
+737 WGNSSE
-744 IGPNSDQSTWLTL
+744 I
-757 GGDYGNGNIKR
+757 
-768 GLLNNVLAPNGY
+768 
-780 PTVKSNSSNLESLFS
+780 
-795 GGKTTTVNHLFL
+795 
-807 KTIYDQT
+807 
-814 GYYEYSSFNNY
+814 
-825 AYLGSNPG
+825 
-833 TSANFT
+833 
-839 VYDAIGT
+839 
-846 PRGDSTSYFYS
+846 
-857 RGNFMP
+857 
-863 YNAIADGKYA
+863 
-873 SNTHNLYDEDGNELD
+873 
-888 DSDPDKGKVLYQTQG
+888 
-903 TNDYQFGMEMDGNF
+903 
-917 LQPKAGKVTP
+917 
-927 PNSSKKESMIY
+927 
-938 EFNGDD
+938 
-944 DMWIYIDDVLVLDIG
+944 
-959 GVHDAHSG
+959 
-967 KINFETGVVSWKDCN
+967 
-982 TGQVPKEYTTTI
+982 
-994 KEMFRSAGYFPDG
+994 
-1007 TKWDSSKVDNYF
+1007 
-1019 DGDTFRDF
+1019 
-1027 TTHSFKM
+1027 
-1034 FYMERGAGASNLHMK
+1034 
-1049 FNIQVI
+1049 
-1055 PEGQV
+1055 
-1060 EVRKELSNTD
+1060 
-1070 KEKYSNVEFAFQLY
+1070 
-1084 AQDIVGEDSQ
+1084 
-1094 GNEIYSD
+1094 
-1101 KYVPLGNGSAVY
+1101 
-1113 GNAGKPVKDKAITF
+1113 
-1127 CNGEDGTGEIINGKK
+1127 
-1142 YQNVFYLKPDESA
+1142 
-1155 IFTEL
+1155 
-1160 QANRKYYVKE
+1160 
-1170 IGVKSD
+1170 
-1176 EYSQIT
+1176 
-1182 INDTGYTEYDE
+1182 
-1193 NNQEAGKGV
+1193 
-1202 IKSVETDK
+1202 
-1210 KEVSMRP
+1210 
-1217 VVVYTNNCSAANSR
+1217 
-1231 ELRITKKIKDDIFV
+1231 
-1245 EDTFSFRIQ
+1245 
-1254 LSNQNN
+1254 
-1260 VLVPYADGDYY
+1260 
-1271 LLDEDN
+1271 
-1277 NYWYYNASGALASN
+1277 
-1291 GSDAIVC
+1291 
-1298 GRKTTDDGTVTG
+1298 
-1310 VPAGY
+1310 
-1315 TVAVTSILS
+1315 
-1324 GTSFRVE
+1324 
-1331 EVDLNSEKYDTPDKA
+1331 
-1346 VNNADASVV
+1346 
-1355 TDTDGHTADGSI
+1355 
-1367 KLGQDANVVVT
+1367 
-1378 NTPKNQGQE
+1378 
-1387 QDQTF
+1387 
-1392 IRISKTFK
+1392 
-1400 GLTDA
+1400 
-1405 EIGELAKADPPY
+1405 
-1417 KITVT
+1417 
-1422 GKKLDTETNT
+1422 
-1432 EVDFTQDL
+1432 
-1440 YLGDAVVTGS
+1440 
-1450 GTTWTYTWKIE
+1450 
-1461 GCGTG
+1461 
-1466 TYHVTE
+1466 
-1472 SNYNKN
+1472 
-1478 GYTSEVKINGTTVQ
+1478 
-1492 NPEQNGV
+1492 
-1499 DVTTEASTYNY
+1499 
-1510 VGKDKVTNCN
+1510 
-1520 KQNYSIGVQNLIV
+1520 
-1533 AKLTKGQGTFVWT
+1533 
-1546 RQPAS
+1546 
-1551 INERLAIIKIIKS
+1551 
-1564 LNGFDNNATLDNCY
+1564 
-1578 FYSGEGIE
+1578 
-1586 GTMIFRGAK
+1586 
-1595 IRYDCKDILH
+1595 
-1605 FEYPKQWAMFAT
+1605 
-1617 GTYEITDGRNAA
+1617 
-1629 VAIENTYTEITA
+1629 
-1641 DLDLVKILN
+1641 
-1650 SKDGTVTRLTGA
+1650 
-1662 EFDLYKK
+1662 
-1669 DGNTYSKVNT
+1669 
-1679 EPIVIDNDQQEEAL
+1679 
-1693 RNLSSGQ
+1693 
-1700 YYLVETKAPEKC
+1700 
-1712 TLLTDEI
+1712 
-1719 YFRQEKGSIV
+1719 
-1729 LTDAD
+1729 
-1734 GNTLQTENTMWS
+1734 
-1746 LSSSD
+1746 
-1751 GSNVLTIKNNKIYNL
+1751 
-1766 PSAGG
+1766 
-1771 PGIYGF
+1771 
-1777 TISGVAILAT
+1777 
-1787 ALLLFI
+1787 
-1793 NSKRREE
+1793 
-1800 EAKRS
+1800 

>member
-86 KVTAEALEEG
+86 KVTAEAQEEG
-96 SLPQN
+96 ALPQN
-101 ASLRADTVNENTSV
+101 TSLKADTVNENSSV
-115 SYDTVSQK
+115 LYNTVSQK

-212 ETKQVQIIQAETG
+212 ETKQVQTIQAETG

-237 ETVSGED
+237 KTVSGED

-287 TEEPTVTEAPAEE
+287 TEEPTVTEAPA
-300 PEVTEAPTEEP
+300 
-311 TVTEAPE
+311 
-318 EEPEVTEVPE
+318 
-328 EEPEITQVPSEEAV
+328 EEAV

-744 IGPNSDQSTWLTL
+744 IGVP
-757 GGDYGNGNIKR
+757 
-768 GLLNNVLAPNGY
+768 GLLLVV
-780 PTVKSNSSNLESLFS
+780 T
-795 GGKTTTVNHLFL
+795 
-807 KTIYDQT
+807 
-814 GYYEYSSFNNY
+814 
-825 AYLGSNPG
+825 
-833 TSANFT
+833 
-839 VYDAIGT
+839 
-846 PRGDSTSYFYS
+846 
-857 RGNFMP
+857 
-863 YNAIADGKYA
+863 
-873 SNTHNLYDEDGNELD
+873 
-888 DSDPDKGKVLYQTQG
+888 
-903 TNDYQFGMEMDGNF
+903 MEM
-917 LQPKAGKVTP
+917 
-927 PNSSKKESMIY
+927 
-938 EFNGDD
+938 
-944 DMWIYIDDVLVLDIG
+944 
-959 GVHDAHSG
+959 
-967 KINFETGVVSWKDCN
+967 
-982 TGQVPKEYTTTI
+982 
-994 KEMFRSAGYFPDG
+994 
-1007 TKWDSSKVDNYF
+1007 
-1019 DGDTFRDF
+1019 
-1027 TTHSFKM
+1027 
-1034 FYMERGAGASNLHMK
+1034 
-1049 FNIQVI
+1049 
-1055 PEGQV
+1055 
-1060 EVRKELSNTD
+1060 
-1070 KEKYSNVEFAFQLY
+1070 
-1084 AQDIVGEDSQ
+1084 
-1094 GNEIYSD
+1094 EI
-1101 KYVPLGNGSAVY
+1101 
-1113 GNAGKPVKDKAITF
+1113 
-1127 CNGEDGTGEIINGKK
+1127 
-1142 YQNVFYLKPDESA
+1142 
-1155 IFTEL
+1155 
-1160 QANRKYYVKE
+1160 
-1170 IGVKSD
+1170 
-1176 EYSQIT
+1176 
-1182 INDTGYTEYDE
+1182 
-1193 NNQEAGKGV
+1193 
-1202 IKSVETDK
+1202 
-1210 KEVSMRP
+1210 
-1217 VVVYTNNCSAANSR
+1217 SR
-1231 ELRITKKIKDDIFV
+1231 E
-1245 EDTFSFRIQ
+1245 
-1254 LSNQNN
+1254 
-1260 VLVPYADGDYY
+1260 
-1271 LLDEDN
+1271 
-1277 NYWYYNASGALASN
+1277 
-1291 GSDAIVC
+1291 
-1298 GRKTTDDGTVTG
+1298 
-1310 VPAGY
+1310 
-1315 TVAVTSILS
+1315 
-1324 GTSFRVE
+1324 
-1331 EVDLNSEKYDTPDKA
+1331 
-1346 VNNADASVV
+1346 
-1355 TDTDGHTADGSI
+1355 
-1367 KLGQDANVVVT
+1367 
-1378 NTPKNQGQE
+1378 
-1387 QDQTF
+1387 
-1392 IRISKTFK
+1392 
-1400 GLTDA
+1400 
-1405 EIGELAKADPPY
+1405 
-1417 KITVT
+1417 
-1422 GKKLDTETNT
+1422 
-1432 EVDFTQDL
+1432 
-1440 YLGDAVVTGS
+1440 
-1450 GTTWTYTWKIE
+1450 
-1461 GCGTG
+1461 
-1466 TYHVTE
+1466 
-1472 SNYNKN
+1472 
-1478 GYTSEVKINGTTVQ
+1478 
-1492 NPEQNGV
+1492 
-1499 DVTTEASTYNY
+1499 
-1510 VGKDKVTNCN
+1510 
-1520 KQNYSIGVQNLIV
+1520 
-1533 AKLTKGQGTFVWT
+1533 
-1546 RQPAS
+1546 
-1551 INERLAIIKIIKS
+1551 
-1564 LNGFDNNATLDNCY
+1564 
-1578 FYSGEGIE
+1578 
-1586 GTMIFRGAK
+1586 
-1595 IRYDCKDILH
+1595 DC
-1605 FEYPKQWAMFAT
+1605 
-1617 GTYEITDGRNAA
+1617 
-1629 VAIENTYTEITA
+1629 
-1641 DLDLVKILN
+1641 
-1650 SKDGTVTRLTGA
+1650 
-1662 EFDLYKK
+1662 
-1669 DGNTYSKVNT
+1669 
-1679 EPIVIDNDQQEEAL
+1679 
-1693 RNLSSGQ
+1693 
-1700 YYLVETKAPEKC
+1700 
-1712 TLLTDEI
+1712 
-1719 YFRQEKGSIV
+1719 
-1729 LTDAD
+1729 
-1734 GNTLQTENTMWS
+1734 
-1746 LSSSD
+1746 
-1751 GSNVLTIKNNKIYNL
+1751 
-1766 PSAGG
+1766 
-1771 PGIYGF
+1771 
-1777 TISGVAILAT
+1777 
-1787 ALLLFI
+1787 
-1793 NSKRREE
+1793 
-1800 EAKRS
+1800 

>member
-86 KVTAEALEEG
+86 KVTAEAQEEG
-96 SLPQN
+96 ALPQN
-101 ASLRADTVNENTSV
+101 TSLKADTVNENSSV
-115 SYDTVSQK
+115 LYNTVSQK

-212 ETKQVQIIQAETG
+212 ETKQVQTIQAETG

-237 ETVSGED
+237 KTVSGED

-311 TVTEAPE
+311 TVTEAPA
-318 EEPEVTEVPE
+318 
-328 EEPEITQVPSEEAV
+328 EEAV

-698 WYDIGSNTVYFVYQK
+698 WYDIGR
-713 VENLKTVETV
+713 
-723 DHTSDGITM
+723 M
-732 KMKDL
+732 
-737 WGNSSEK
+737 
-744 IGPNSDQSTWLTL
+744 
-757 GGDYGNGNIKR
+757 
-768 GLLNNVLAPNGY
+768 
-780 PTVKSNSSNLESLFS
+780 
-795 GGKTTTVNHLFL
+795 
-807 KTIYDQT
+807 
-814 GYYEYSSFNNY
+814 
-825 AYLGSNPG
+825 LGS
-833 TSANFT
+833 
-839 VYDAIGT
+839 
-846 PRGDSTSYFYS
+846 
-857 RGNFMP
+857 
-863 YNAIADGKYA
+863 
-873 SNTHNLYDEDGNELD
+873 
-888 DSDPDKGKVLYQTQG
+888 
-903 TNDYQFGMEMDGNF
+903 
-917 LQPKAGKVTP
+917 
-927 PNSSKKESMIY
+927 KE
-938 EFNGDD
+938 F
-944 DMWIYIDDVLVLDIG
+944 
-959 GVHDAHSG
+959 
-967 KINFETGVVSWKDCN
+967 
-982 TGQVPKEYTTTI
+982 
-994 KEMFRSAGYFPDG
+994 
-1007 TKWDSSKVDNYF
+1007 
-1019 DGDTFRDF
+1019 
-1027 TTHSFKM
+1027 
-1034 FYMERGAGASNLHMK
+1034 
-1049 FNIQVI
+1049 
-1055 PEGQV
+1055 
-1060 EVRKELSNTD
+1060 
-1070 KEKYSNVEFAFQLY
+1070 
-1084 AQDIVGEDSQ
+1084 
-1094 GNEIYSD
+1094 
-1101 KYVPLGNGSAVY
+1101 
-1113 GNAGKPVKDKAITF
+1113 VK
-1127 CNGEDGTGEIINGKK
+1127 
-1142 YQNVFYLKPDESA
+1142 
-1155 IFTEL
+1155 
-1160 QANRKYYVKE
+1160 
-1170 IGVKSD
+1170 
-1176 EYSQIT
+1176 
-1182 INDTGYTEYDE
+1182 
-1193 NNQEAGKGV
+1193 
-1202 IKSVETDK
+1202 
-1210 KEVSMRP
+1210 
-1217 VVVYTNNCSAANSR
+1217 
-1231 ELRITKKIKDDIFV
+1231 
-1245 EDTFSFRIQ
+1245 
-1254 LSNQNN
+1254 
-1260 VLVPYADGDYY
+1260 
-1271 LLDEDN
+1271 
-1277 NYWYYNASGALASN
+1277 
-1291 GSDAIVC
+1291 
-1298 GRKTTDDGTVTG
+1298 
-1310 VPAGY
+1310 
-1315 TVAVTSILS
+1315 
-1324 GTSFRVE
+1324 
-1331 EVDLNSEKYDTPDKA
+1331 
-1346 VNNADASVV
+1346 
-1355 TDTDGHTADGSI
+1355 
-1367 KLGQDANVVVT
+1367 
-1378 NTPKNQGQE
+1378 
-1387 QDQTF
+1387 
-1392 IRISKTFK
+1392 
-1400 GLTDA
+1400 
-1405 EIGELAKADPPY
+1405 
-1417 KITVT
+1417 
-1422 GKKLDTETNT
+1422 
-1432 EVDFTQDL
+1432 
-1440 YLGDAVVTGS
+1440 
-1450 GTTWTYTWKIE
+1450 
-1461 GCGTG
+1461 
-1466 TYHVTE
+1466 
-1472 SNYNKN
+1472 
-1478 GYTSEVKINGTTVQ
+1478 
-1492 NPEQNGV
+1492 
-1499 DVTTEASTYNY
+1499 
-1510 VGKDKVTNCN
+1510 
-1520 KQNYSIGVQNLIV
+1520 
-1533 AKLTKGQGTFVWT
+1533 
-1546 RQPAS
+1546 
-1551 INERLAIIKIIKS
+1551 
-1564 LNGFDNNATLDNCY
+1564 TL
-1578 FYSGEGIE
+1578 
-1586 GTMIFRGAK
+1586 
-1595 IRYDCKDILH
+1595 
-1605 FEYPKQWAMFAT
+1605 
-1617 GTYEITDGRNAA
+1617 
-1629 VAIENTYTEITA
+1629 
-1641 DLDLVKILN
+1641 
-1650 SKDGTVTRLTGA
+1650 
-1662 EFDLYKK
+1662 
-1669 DGNTYSKVNT
+1669 
-1679 EPIVIDNDQQEEAL
+1679 
-1693 RNLSSGQ
+1693 
-1700 YYLVETKAPEKC
+1700 
-1712 TLLTDEI
+1712 
-1719 YFRQEKGSIV
+1719 
-1729 LTDAD
+1729 
-1734 GNTLQTENTMWS
+1734 
-1746 LSSSD
+1746 
-1751 GSNVLTIKNNKIYNL
+1751 
-1766 PSAGG
+1766 
-1771 PGIYGF
+1771 
-1777 TISGVAILAT
+1777 
-1787 ALLLFI
+1787 
-1793 NSKRREE
+1793 
-1800 EAKRS
+1800 

>member
-86 KVTAEALEEG
+86 KVTAEAQEEG
-96 SLPQN
+96 ALPQN
-101 ASLRADTVNENTSV
+101 TSLKADTVNENSSV
-115 SYDTVSQK
+115 LYNTVSQK

-212 ETKQVQIIQAETG
+212 ETKQVQTIQAETG

-237 ETVSGED
+237 KTVSGED

-311 TVTEAPE
+311 TVTEAPA

-1084 AQDIVGEDSQ
+1084 AQKALSTGAN
-1094 GNEIYSD
+1094 GNETYSD
-1101 KYVPLGNGSAVY
+1101 TEYELLNSSAYY

-1231 ELRITKKIKDDIFV
+1231 ELQITKKIKDDIFV

-1260 VLVPYADGDYY
+1260 VLVPYANGDYY

-1298 GRKTTDDGTVTG
+1298 GRKTTDDGIVTG

-1331 EVDLNSEKYDTPDKA
+1331 EVNLDSAKYDTPDKA
-1346 VNNADASVV
+1346 VNNADTSVV

-1405 EIGELAKADPPY
+1405 EIGELANAEPPY

-1432 EVDFTQDL
+1432 YVDFTQDL
-1440 YLGDAVVTGS
+1440 YLRDAVVTRS
-1450 GTTWTYTWKIE
+1450 GTYTWKIE

-1492 NPEQNGV
+1492 NPEQNSV

-1510 VGKDKVTNCN
+1510 VGKDKVTSCN

-1617 GTYEITDGRNAA
+1617 GTYEITDGRNAE

-1650 SKDGTVTRLTGA
+1650 STDGSETRLAGA

-1669 DGNTYSKVNT
+1669 DRNGTGYSKVNSD
-1679 EPIVIDNDQQEEAL
+1679 PIVIDNDHQEEAL
-1693 RNLSSGQ
+1693 RNLSPGQ
-1700 YYLVETKAPEKC
+1700 YYLVETKAPDGC
-1712 TLLTDEI
+1712 TLLADQIYFKQENGTIILTDE
-1719 YFRQEKGSIV
+1719 
-1729 LTDAD
+1729 D
-1734 GNTLQTENTMWS
+1734 GNALQTENAMWS

-1793 NSKRREE
+1793 KNKRREE

>member
-86 KVTAEALEEG
+86 KVTAEAQEEG
-96 SLPQN
+96 ALPQN
-101 ASLRADTVNENTSV
+101 TSLKADTVNENSSV
-115 SYDTVSQK
+115 LYNTVSQK

-212 ETKQVQIIQAETG
+212 ETKQVQTIQAETG

-237 ETVSGED
+237 KTVSGED

-311 TVTEAPE
+311 TVTEAPA
-318 EEPEVTEVPE
+318 
-328 EEPEITQVPSEEAV
+328 EEAV

-698 WYDIGSNTVYFVYQK
+698 WYDIGSNTVYFV
-713 VENLKTVETV
+713 
-723 DHTSDGITM
+723 
-732 KMKDL
+732 
-737 WGNSSEK
+737 
-744 IGPNSDQSTWLTL
+744 
-757 GGDYGNGNIKR
+757 
-768 GLLNNVLAPNGY
+768 
-780 PTVKSNSSNLESLFS
+780 
-795 GGKTTTVNHLFL
+795 
-807 KTIYDQT
+807 
-814 GYYEYSSFNNY
+814 
-825 AYLGSNPG
+825 
-833 TSANFT
+833 
-839 VYDAIGT
+839 
-846 PRGDSTSYFYS
+846 
-857 RGNFMP
+857 
-863 YNAIADGKYA
+863 
-873 SNTHNLYDEDGNELD
+873 
-888 DSDPDKGKVLYQTQG
+888 
-903 TNDYQFGMEMDGNF
+903 
-917 LQPKAGKVTP
+917 
-927 PNSSKKESMIY
+927 
-938 EFNGDD
+938 
-944 DMWIYIDDVLVLDIG
+944 
-959 GVHDAHSG
+959 
-967 KINFETGVVSWKDCN
+967 
-982 TGQVPKEYTTTI
+982 
-994 KEMFRSAGYFPDG
+994 
-1007 TKWDSSKVDNYF
+1007 
-1019 DGDTFRDF
+1019 
-1027 TTHSFKM
+1027 
-1034 FYMERGAGASNLHMK
+1034 
-1049 FNIQVI
+1049 
-1055 PEGQV
+1055 
-1060 EVRKELSNTD
+1060 
-1070 KEKYSNVEFAFQLY
+1070 
-1084 AQDIVGEDSQ
+1084 
-1094 GNEIYSD
+1094 
-1101 KYVPLGNGSAVY
+1101 
-1113 GNAGKPVKDKAITF
+1113 
-1127 CNGEDGTGEIINGKK
+1127 
-1142 YQNVFYLKPDESA
+1142 
-1155 IFTEL
+1155 
-1160 QANRKYYVKE
+1160 
-1170 IGVKSD
+1170 
-1176 EYSQIT
+1176 
-1182 INDTGYTEYDE
+1182 
-1193 NNQEAGKGV
+1193 
-1202 IKSVETDK
+1202 
-1210 KEVSMRP
+1210 
-1217 VVVYTNNCSAANSR
+1217 
-1231 ELRITKKIKDDIFV
+1231 
-1245 EDTFSFRIQ
+1245 
-1254 LSNQNN
+1254 
-1260 VLVPYADGDYY
+1260 
-1271 LLDEDN
+1271 
-1277 NYWYYNASGALASN
+1277 
-1291 GSDAIVC
+1291 
-1298 GRKTTDDGTVTG
+1298 
-1310 VPAGY
+1310 
-1315 TVAVTSILS
+1315 
-1324 GTSFRVE
+1324 
-1331 EVDLNSEKYDTPDKA
+1331 
-1346 VNNADASVV
+1346 
-1355 TDTDGHTADGSI
+1355 
-1367 KLGQDANVVVT
+1367 
-1378 NTPKNQGQE
+1378 
-1387 QDQTF
+1387 
-1392 IRISKTFK
+1392 
-1400 GLTDA
+1400 
-1405 EIGELAKADPPY
+1405 
-1417 KITVT
+1417 
-1422 GKKLDTETNT
+1422 
-1432 EVDFTQDL
+1432 
-1440 YLGDAVVTGS
+1440 
-1450 GTTWTYTWKIE
+1450 
-1461 GCGTG
+1461 
-1466 TYHVTE
+1466 
-1472 SNYNKN
+1472 
-1478 GYTSEVKINGTTVQ
+1478 
-1492 NPEQNGV
+1492 
-1499 DVTTEASTYNY
+1499 
-1510 VGKDKVTNCN
+1510 
-1520 KQNYSIGVQNLIV
+1520 
-1533 AKLTKGQGTFVWT
+1533 
-1546 RQPAS
+1546 
-1551 INERLAIIKIIKS
+1551 
-1564 LNGFDNNATLDNCY
+1564 
-1578 FYSGEGIE
+1578 
-1586 GTMIFRGAK
+1586 
-1595 IRYDCKDILH
+1595 
-1605 FEYPKQWAMFAT
+1605 
-1617 GTYEITDGRNAA
+1617 
-1629 VAIENTYTEITA
+1629 
-1641 DLDLVKILN
+1641 
-1650 SKDGTVTRLTGA
+1650 
-1662 EFDLYKK
+1662 
-1669 DGNTYSKVNT
+1669 
-1679 EPIVIDNDQQEEAL
+1679 
-1693 RNLSSGQ
+1693 
-1700 YYLVETKAPEKC
+1700 
-1712 TLLTDEI
+1712 
-1719 YFRQEKGSIV
+1719 
-1729 LTDAD
+1729 
-1734 GNTLQTENTMWS
+1734 
-1746 LSSSD
+1746 
-1751 GSNVLTIKNNKIYNL
+1751 
-1766 PSAGG
+1766 
-1771 PGIYGF
+1771 
-1777 TISGVAILAT
+1777 
-1787 ALLLFI
+1787 
-1793 NSKRREE
+1793 
-1800 EAKRS
+1800 